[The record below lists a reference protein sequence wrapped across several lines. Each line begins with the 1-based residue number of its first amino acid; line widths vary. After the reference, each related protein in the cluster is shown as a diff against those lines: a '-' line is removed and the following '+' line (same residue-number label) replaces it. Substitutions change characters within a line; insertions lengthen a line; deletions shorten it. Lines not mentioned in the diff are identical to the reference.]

1 MSSHRLIMRGINVMS
16 QIIQINDV
24 NLAVKEYNSER
35 IITLKEMDRLHQRK
49 AGSAKKNFLN
59 NREKFIEGED
69 YYMISLREFRELF
82 SSNEDEPH
90 RGNPDLN
97 VVLLTEMGYLML
109 VKTFSDT
116 LAWQVQRALV
126 NSYFRFKQVA
136 QMPDMPAVSEF
147 DILHKMIDM
156 LEESRAREDQLHQAL
171 ETVND
176 KVHNLELRLLDNNA
190 LNQELITQELMKASD
205 VAHQLKLYS
214 VNGLPHNRIV
224 GAIARKLGFKIN
236 VKNYYEDD
244 YIVVMKEGED
254 ETRLTWQ
261 IYYKPAG
268 VDRIIEW
275 FNSNKEDI
283 YYEDYYQK
291 NSKNGKAGDLREVG
305 YRVGGVNWAVRAI

>member
-1 MSSHRLIMRGINVMS
+1 MS
-16 QIIQINDV
+16 QVVQINDV

-49 AGSAKKNFLN
+49 AGSAKKNFMN

-69 YYMISLREFRELF
+69 YFMVSLREFRELF

-136 QMPDMPAVSEF
+136 HMPDMPVVSEF
-147 DILHKMIDM
+147 DILHKMVDM
-156 LEESRAREDQLHQAL
+156 LEESRSREDQMQKAL
-171 ETVND
+171 DTMND
-176 KVHNLELRLLDNNA
+176 KVHSLELRLLDNNA
-190 LNQELITQELMKASD
+190 LNQNLITQELMKASD
-205 VAHQLKLYS
+205 IAHQLKLYS
-214 VNGLPHNRIV
+214 VNGLPHNRII

-236 VKNYYEDD
+236 VKNYYEDH
-244 YIVVMKEGED
+244 YIAVMKEGED
-254 ETRLTWQ
+254 ESRLTWQ
-261 IYYKPAG
+261 IYYKPDG

-275 FNSNKEDI
+275 FNSNREDI

-291 NSKNGKAGDLREVG
+291 NCKNGNAGDLREIG